1 MLKTILG
8 IYLIVISILSIIVCI
23 YDKFASKH
31 MTKHRTR
38 EATLMLLSFVGGS
51 VAMFLTMLIIRH
63 KTKHMKFMIGIPLMI
78 VLHAILGYYLFF
90 VL

>member
-8 IYLIVISILSIIVCI
+8 IYLIAISILSVIVCI

-38 EATLMLLSFVGGS
+38 EATLMLLSLIGGS

-78 VLHAILGYYLFF
+78 VLHVILGYYLFF